1 MKKKDLLQRLA
12 EEKRAAMEGG
22 SLCDSTYLTY
32 THPDG
37 TVEHR
42 HKVYFF
48 LNIILIYL
56 GTNCICSLITA
67 NNYMRSYVFLLG

>member
-1 MKKKDLLQRLA
+1 MRPLEVPRMKKKDLLQRLA

-37 TVEHR
+37 TVER
-42 HKVYFF
+42 RPRVGGLAFF
-48 LNIILIYL
+48 FFHLKIWL
-56 GTNCICSLITA
+56 SLH
-67 NNYMRSYVFLLG
+67 